1 MSVTD
6 PIADMLTKIRNASR
20 AKHERVEISGSHFK
34 AAIAEVLKREGFIR
48 SYKWLDADPAA
59 GKGHPRA
66 IRVYLKYTAK
76 REPVISDITRASKAG
91 RRKYV
96 NTKHIPRVLSGMGI
110 AILSTTQGVMADAT
124 ARKTGVGGE
133 VICYVS

>member
-20 AKHERVEISGSHFK
+20 AKQERVDVSGSHFK
-34 AAIAEVLKREGFIR
+34 AAIAEVLKHEGFIR
-48 SYKWLDADPAA
+48 SYKWLEADPAA
-59 GKGHPRA
+59 GKGHPRTL
-66 IRVYLKYTAK
+66 RLYLKFTAK
-76 REPVISDITRASKAG
+76 REPVIAELQRVSKAG
-91 RRKYV
+91 RRRYV
-96 NTKHIPRVLSGMGI
+96 NVKKIPRVLSGMGI
-110 AILSTTQGVMADAT
+110 AILSTPKGVMSDSV